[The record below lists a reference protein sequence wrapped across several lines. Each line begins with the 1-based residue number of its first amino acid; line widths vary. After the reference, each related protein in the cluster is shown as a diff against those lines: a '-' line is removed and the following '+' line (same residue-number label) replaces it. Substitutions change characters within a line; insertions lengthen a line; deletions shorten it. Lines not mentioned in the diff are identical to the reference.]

1 MQMSLPSSPAA
12 GLASHACSDVDQLLA
27 EIPMTIQT
35 PLYLSLLAPQMWM
48 LTREHSQAS
57 NRPQHQ
63 LTAHGSY
70 DLHVKHDPRQYHHP
84 VPRMFSPVLARAH
97 NIVGGEV
104 DTSVYVIVLP
114 PTKEAKTRS
123 STAEAKSVGTAT
135 PPSSGIVVHCTIPLQ
150 QLRSS
155 SDPLH
160 PFAHTSLQR
169 SPISPAASIP
179 HSLVAGRTP
188 TQSLTTSFS

>member
-1 MQMSLPSSPAA
+1 MQMSLPSSAAA
-12 GLASHACSDVDQLLA
+12 GLAAHACSDVDQLLT

-114 PTKEAKTRS
+114 PNKEAKPAS
-123 STAEAKSVGTAT
+123 STVAAKSVGT

-169 SPISPAASIP
+169 SPISPATSIP
-179 HSLVAGRTP
+179 HSVAGRTP
-188 TQSLTTSFS
+188 TPSFTPSFS